1 MANKKCRLERELR
14 RTQIRR
20 ESRIEYMKHMRAV
33 YGGYTPKQPSRHR
46 LRVHEVLDSWLYS
59 EPIKEND

>member
-1 MANKKCRLERELR
+1 MSYKKRQLERELR

-20 ESRIEYMKHMRAV
+20 ESRIEYMQWARKT
-33 YGGYTPKQPSRHR
+33 YGGYNRRQPDRHR
-46 LRVHEVLDSWLYS
+46 LRVHEVLDLWLYS